1 MDEEI
6 RQLKHTIDMTKNNEG
21 SWFTQVLDRF
31 GSEIISIFAS
41 PVREFASPVSR
52 VLDTVVRTVSSIFT
66 KN

>member
-6 RQLKHTIDMTKNNEG
+6 RQLKHTIDTTKNNEA
-21 SWFTQVLDRF
+21 SWFTQALDRF

-41 PVREFASPVSR
+41 PVR
-52 VLDTVVRTVSSIFT
+52 VLDTVVRTVSSIFK